1 MTTSIMETAG
11 WLRFV
16 ATARHGVLTDVVT
29 ELRQASGFV
38 ALTGCSG
45 VGKTT
50 LARAARD
57 LDRSS
62 ASRSRGSIAATTKRS
77 ACVPSLRNC
86 STSRRPR
93 STAMISSHCLT

>member
-57 LDRSS
+57 LLRQHGFEVTWIDRGDHKTIGL
-62 ASRSRGSIAATTKRS
+62 RTHRCATARQ
-77 ACVPSLRNC
+77 AGGHDQ
-86 STSRRPR
+86 RR
-93 STAMISSHCLT
+93 